1 MVLAMIS
8 GCGIHR
14 SCILFQV
21 SLALGLLRVLTS
33 SNSMAHYM
41 LNLTV
46 YPFAIKS
53 LFFNVAFVFLAL
65 LKLMVKQQT
74 PV

>member
-21 SLALGLLRVLTS
+21 SLALGLLRVL
-33 SNSMAHYM
+33 SNSVAHYM

-65 LKLMVKQQT
+65 LKLMVKQKT

>member
-21 SLALGLLRVLTS
+21 SLALGLLRVL
-33 SNSMAHYM
+33 SNSVAHYM

>member
-21 SLALGLLRVLTS
+21 SLALGLLRVL